1 MTSVLSRGGYCS
13 AKYITEKEDISTP
26 AGRGMTSLVPKG
38 DRVSEAF
45 YASQALINVDP
56 RHVRFAPYTERE
68 ETENSMILRAPY
80 LALGNG
86 YARAMSIMD
95 AARLQAWLAYHSRA
109 IDSSL
114 DILLLNKHLTG
125 LVPGNL
131 VYDRERDIFLLAD
144 FYYSSDAET
153 GLFEIRRETQKYLGS
168 LGPTINPPPNAM
180 MM

>member
-13 AKYITEKEDISTP
+13 AKYITEKEDIFIP

-38 DRVSEAF
+38 DRVSESF

-68 ETENSMILRAPY
+68 ETESSIILRAPY

-86 YARAMSIMD
+86 YARAMSILD
-95 AARLQAWLAYHSRA
+95 AARLQAWLAYHSRT

-144 FYYSSDAET
+144 FYHSNDAET
-153 GLFEIRRETQKYLGS
+153 GLSEMRRETQKYLGS
-168 LGPTINPPPNAM
+168 PLTMNPPPNAIM
-180 MM
+180 M